1 MRRDDVLWLGLTCW
15 YMAVLALCATA
26 APGEGL
32 FGALLAAIPP
42 TVHTWLYVP
51 TAGLLAWLLLHSF
64 ESRRW
69 SPRVGLIASAVAS
82 LTFAFVLEW
91 TQAWLGNRALDLTH
105 VVWAATGILLTW
117 MLWVLGARNAG
128 RTVQPADVVPLR
140 LVPGRTRKGSLR

>member
-1 MRRDDVLWLGLTCW
+1 MRSDDVLWVGLTLW

-32 FGALLAAIPP
+32 FGLLLATIPP

-64 ESRRW
+64 EARQW
-69 SPRVGLIASAVAS
+69 PRKVGLTGSAAVA
-82 LTFAFVLEW
+82 LGFAIALEW
-91 TQAWLGNRALDLTH
+91 TQAWLGNRAPDLTH
-105 VVWAATGILLTW
+105 LVWATTGILLTW
-117 MLWVLGARNAG
+117 MLWVLGARNTG
-128 RTVQPADVVPLR
+128 RTVQPAEVVPLR